1 MLTYLLWFAI
11 VSLTLCVAG
20 LTSYLLFLAAVYYAK
35 DERPPYYYP
44 PETSFAVIIP
54 AHNEGA
60 HLSQTIGSL
69 TSCLYPEELLS
80 IFVIAD
86 NCTDNTSEVAVTC
99 GADCLVREEPSLRGK
114 NNALRWGLAR
124 IDLEKFDA
132 VAIIDADTTVEPN
145 FLEVLNDYFCAG
157 HRAIQVPYRIRGEEN
172 GPFGILQEVGNTAEN
187 LLFYGGRR
195 RLGLSTFLRGNGMGF
210 SRELLEEFPFNE
222 RSVVEDLEYTA
233 RLLDSGEKIEFAI
246 ETGVIART
254 PPNLKGSFSQR
265 IRWASGTFGVYF
277 RHIPRFLWKGIFQK
291 RRDLLEVTLGFLTL
305 SRPLLLYLSLILASS
320 ALLFLPAALSL
331 PFLVLNLLSIFLLIS
346 YLLLAIPFEKEKKKA
361 LRSFLMAPFFGFYLG
376 IVQLLAL
383 VGFNKGRWV
392 RTARE

>member
-44 PETSFAVIIP
+44 PEKSFAVIIP

-69 TSCLYPEELLS
+69 KSCLYPEELLC

-86 NCTDNTSEVAVTC
+86 NCTDDTSEVAVSC
-99 GADCLVREEPSLRGK
+99 GANCLVREEPTLRGK
-114 NNALRWGLAR
+114 NNALRWGLER

-132 VAIIDADTTVEPN
+132 VAILDADTTVEPN
-145 FLEVLNDYFCAG
+145 FLEALNDYFCAG
-157 HRAIQVPYRIRGEEN
+157 HRAVQVPYRIRGEEN
-172 GPFGILQEVGNTAEN
+172 TPFGILQEVGNTAEN

-195 RLGLSTFLRGNGMGF
+195 KLGLSTFLRGNGMGF
-210 SRELLEEFPFNE
+210 SREFLEEFPFNE
-222 RSVVEDLEYTA
+222 KSVVEDLEYTA

-246 ETGVIART
+246 ETGVVAAT
-254 PPNLKGSFSQR
+254 PPDLASSFSQR

-291 RRDLLEVTLGFLTL
+291 RRDLLEVTVGFLTL

-331 PFLVLNLLSIFLLIS
+331 SFLVLNLLSIFLLIF
-346 YLLLAIPFEKEKKKA
+346 YFLLAIPFEKEKKKA
-361 LRSFLMAPFFGFYLG
+361 LRSFLTAPFFGFYLG